1 MSSFL
6 PFENMIFLKLFSQ
19 CLCLGY
25 MINGSRL
32 KQRQKFG
39 PKRKKYSPYCFFK
52 VIFLQVEAG
61 LPCFQ
66 LPWHF
71 GLNSTHSTTAAN
83 STANSTADATADSS
97 LSPLEIVQELGMGI
111 VMMPLVSILQHL
123 AIAKHYAGSLQSGGG
138 SHCSARTKI
147 CPFPEIINS
156 EKLSILLA
164 RTYSQKNL
172 VLHVNGSAIDPE
184 SKSGI
189 RKGNRKN

>member
-1 MSSFL
+1 
-6 PFENMIFLKLFSQ
+6 
-19 CLCLGY
+19 

-32 KQRQKFG
+32 KQRQKF
-39 PKRKKYSPYCFFK
+39 
-52 VIFLQVEAG
+52 G

-123 AIAKHYAGSLQSGGG
+123 AIAKHYAGSL
-138 SHCSARTKI
+138 
-147 CPFPEIINS
+147 
-156 EKLSILLA
+156 
-164 RTYSQKNL
+164 
-172 VLHVNGSAIDPE
+172 
-184 SKSGI
+184 
-189 RKGNRKN
+189 